1 MSELKIVYRALLK
14 LAMQFDH
21 NPAAKSLI
29 YRISTPTIKPTSHY
43 SQLHNVFM
51 GSANFYFKS
60 LCVPSFYDLVIFFW
74 VFAAY
79 VRLFSYLFIL
89 STLLYNEFWFLQI
102 RSEFRTEYIGI
113 YSVDERIHSAYLSL
127 RKYSSI
133 WSCYEK
139 HRGARDETGAQ
150 HENLNKLLN
159 LKIKSTISN
168 DVRAGVLLISHPLAA
183 QHYKRS
189 VILLLKHDE
198 NGSQG
203 IIVNHRSEQLLPSAI
218 ENLPSTLLQKNYTLN
233 FGGTVARL
241 NCVHNCKQLGGE
253 SIQNCTSPL
262 FHGID
267 LSLITKLPYPCQ
279 NKTSKIHLFIGSCVW
294 PPEELKNQIKIGFW
308 LPVETHN
315 DAFFDLIQG
324 IDEERKSYNFHTN
337 ETALSYCTKSDREQ
351 ECVNTNNTYRTG
363 LISTLVLLL
372 KISLLFSSHL

>member
-1 MSELKIVYRALLK
+1 M
-14 LAMQFDH
+14 
-21 NPAAKSLI
+21 
-29 YRISTPTIKPTSHY
+29 Y
-43 SQLHNVFM
+43 S
-51 GSANFYFKS
+51 
-60 LCVPSFYDLVIFFW
+60 D
-74 VFAAY
+74 
-79 VRLFSYLFIL
+79 
-89 STLLYNEFWFLQI
+89 
-102 RSEFRTEYIGI
+102 
-113 YSVDERIHSAYLSL
+113 DERIHSAYLSL
-127 RKYSSI
+127 RKYSSV

-337 ETALSYCTKSDREQ
+337 ETALSYCTKSDGEQ
-351 ECVNTNNTYRTG
+351 ECVNTNNTSRTG

-372 KISLLFSSHL
+372 KISLLFSSHLSSHLCYFSIGNAGILNPVSLNTTADDTKRFDIAEEQEIKKSQDRKYCLWKIILKSIVRKQKLGKFENKDTMDFYSHVAELSSSMDIFTVDSIEQ